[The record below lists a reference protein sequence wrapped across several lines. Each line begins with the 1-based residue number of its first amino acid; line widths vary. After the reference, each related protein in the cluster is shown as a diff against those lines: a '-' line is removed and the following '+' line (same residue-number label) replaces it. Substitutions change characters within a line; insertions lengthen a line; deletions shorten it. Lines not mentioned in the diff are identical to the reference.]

1 MGTIII
7 VAIIIVIC
15 VYAIYNYGHKLRGG
29 GGCCGEHD
37 PAEKK
42 VKVAD
47 RDKDHYPYAVTLSID
62 GMTCSNCSRRV
73 ENALNKLPGV
83 WATVDLSGGKANVR
97 LKDQPNETDLRE
109 AVRQAGYVVLSVQ

>member
-7 VAIIIVIC
+7 IAIIVVLC
-15 VYAIYNYGHKLRGG
+15 VYAIYTYGRKLRSG

-37 PAEKK
+37 PMEKK

-47 RDKDHYPYAVTLSID
+47 RDKRNYPYAVTLSID

-73 ENALNKLPGV
+73 ENALNQMPGV
-83 WATVDLSGGKANVR
+83 WAKVDLGSGKADVR
-97 LKDQPNETDLRE
+97 LKDQMEEERLRE
-109 AVRQAGYVVLSVQ
+109 AVRQAGYVVLSVE